1 MAAGRSLERR
11 VLDKDE
17 LDLVAKTHHPAIRE
31 LEEADLDALTRR
43 LRERRDRAQAI
54 ANRRRG
60 AARRGRGPAEPE
72 NSGMRQKAGLLA
84 AALARVN
91 KERTRR
97 EHERASDALQANA
110 RRALKLKR
118 ADAWR
123 SARRPGAG
131 RTARDGMT
139 PLESG
144 KARRIGSPMEA
155 GRVSQFVREP
165 QTARD
170 NRG

>member
-31 LEEADLDALTRR
+31 LEEAVLDTLTRR

-60 AARRGRGPAEPE
+60 AARRGQGPAEPK

-144 KARRIGSPMEA
+144 RARRIGSPMEA

-165 QTARD
+165 QAARD

>member
-17 LDLVAKTHHPAIRE
+17 LDLVAQTHHPAIRN
-31 LEEADLDALTRR
+31 LERGDLDALTRR

-60 AARRGRGPAEPE
+60 AARRGRGSQEPE
-72 NSGMRQKAGLLA
+72 NSGMRQKAGVLA
-84 AALARVN
+84 EALARLN

-97 EHERASDALQANA
+97 EHEGAADALQANA

-118 ADAWR
+118 ANAWR

-139 PLESG
+139 PAENE
-144 KARRIGSPMEA
+144 KAGRIGSPMEA
-155 GRVSQFVREP
+155 GRVSQFMRDA
-165 QTARD
+165 QAARD
-170 NRG
+170 NRA